1 MLTNVNFVKSYISS
15 VSRETL
21 LFYFS
26 KRQFLFLK
34 IVYISIGILITFY
47 SQLEIIRGTERDIN
61 MGIESIMTAGTVT
74 NSVVTNKDELKAKIA
89 EANKKKD
96 AEMLYMLLSNAS
108 DETKSKSLRKDVRDE
123 LKDLKKAGLI
133 DEDVY
138 KDARKMTKNTWLRQ
152 LFGKKKDS
160 QVQFKNQA
168 RFNKIEETRKNGPE
182 FSKDIKEKL
191 ADAKIKAEDLYAV
204 WDKYGSSGNTSDNFV
219 NYSYRGKQTGQPGE
233 LHEMQAHFNQIA
245 KNNGSNVEFSA
256 KETKEILKDMGID
269 IEETIRPGKVIKDA
283 AIGAAVA
290 SPLGFVKM
298 TQSQNSASSLVNA
311 TQDQT
316 LKIAGAAPIVGG
328 AIGTAYGIAKEF
340 FRTEPKVADKTIGD
354 NIQTYDDY
362 ANYMD
367 TYGTKKGATLMKNIA
382 KYYDFESGFD
392 KKGLE
397 KAMHEAA
404 SEDSVL
410 NYEEAFA
417 LYTALKTG
425 EIVPEQPKAKEPEKT
440 PETRVIKE
448 TCEIEKTTETKENI
462 VAVESKCHTVQKGE
476 NWYEVAK
483 AKYGATGNDLNE
495 IVAELKKA
503 YYEANKEEL
512 NKKGIN
518 SPKGAFFPA
527 VGEELCLPETIK
539 GYHYNEAAKVNA
551 GKVDNSY
558 KGATISNTSNPFTKK
573 ETKTVHVATTCDGT
587 RIEAESKEA
596 LDEKIKK
603 HQEQNPDKNFV
614 VR

>member
-1 MLTNVNFVKSYISS
+1 
-15 VSRETL
+15 
-21 LFYFS
+21 
-26 KRQFLFLK
+26 
-34 IVYISIGILITFY
+34 
-47 SQLEIIRGTERDIN
+47 

-138 KDARKMTKNTWLRQ
+138 KDARKMTRNTWLRQ

-269 IEETIRPGKVIKDA
+269 VEETIRPGKVIKDA
-283 AIGAAVA
+283 AIGAVVA

-316 LKIAGAAPIVGG
+316 LKIAGAGPIFGG
-328 AIGTAYGIAKEF
+328 AIGAAYGIAKEF

-354 NIQTYDDY
+354 NIQTYEDY

-367 TYGTKKGATLMKNIA
+367 TYGTKKGAALMKNIA

-392 KKGLE
+392 KKGFE

-410 NYEEAFA
+410 NYQEAFA

-425 EIVPEQPKAKEPEKT
+425 EVVPQPPKAKEPEKA

-462 VAVESKCHTVQKGE
+462 VAVETKCHTVQKGE

-539 GYHYNEAAKVNA
+539 GYHYNETAKVNA

-587 RIEAESKEA
+587 RIEAESKDA

-603 HQEQNPDKNFV
+603 HQEQNPDKDFV